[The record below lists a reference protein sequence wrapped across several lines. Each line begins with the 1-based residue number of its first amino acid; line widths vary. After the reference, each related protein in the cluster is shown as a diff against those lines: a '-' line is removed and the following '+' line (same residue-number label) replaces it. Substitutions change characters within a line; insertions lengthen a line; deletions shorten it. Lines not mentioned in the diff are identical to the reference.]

1 MKTLKRDYKIRIF
14 ITLMIFIASGI
25 VIGILSLLPSYII
38 SYTLEK
44 DLVNQVEAIQRNRT
58 ADGIDNVISELNKS
72 YTYVKILR
80 NDKPK
85 ISFLANIQEMLAL
98 RTKNIAITSF
108 EVASSSE
115 EEGVSEMVLQ
125 GNAATRESLLTFKK
139 GIEADPNISNVELP
153 ISDLAKSKDIPFAIK
168 FLIQKPHEK

>member
-1 MKTLKRDYKIRIF
+1 MKMLKRDYRIRIF

-44 DLVNQVEAIQRNRT
+44 DLVNQVEAIQRSRT

-85 ISFLANIQEMLAL
+85 ISFLANIQEVLAL

-115 EEGVSEMVLQ
+115 EGISEMVLQ
-125 GNAATRESLLTFKK
+125 GNAATRESLLAFKK
-139 GIEADPNISNVELP
+139 GIEADPNISNLELP

-168 FLIQKPHEK
+168 FWIQKPHEK